1 MAQGPMVTVWLSR
14 DWAPA
19 DGANKITNKSAN
31 DLRIAHPLSPS
42 SFLANNLAAWIPG
55 FFRRFLAGEN
65 KKVAFRLF
73 SKKTQIGPCQIF
85 KFRFVGGS
93 AFGLSLCAEL
103 RRPWQIL
110 FTLGHPRD
118 PELTGPTP
126 RMCLLTNG
134 SLSNRESGPLRHP
147 VTGQRQGGKAA
158 KSTRLAQS
166 AARR

>member
-1 MAQGPMVTVWLSR
+1 MV
-14 DWAPA
+14 
-19 DGANKITNKSAN
+19 
-31 DLRIAHPLSPS
+31 
-42 SFLANNLAAWIPG
+42 PG

-103 RRPWQIL
+103 SRSWQIL

-134 SLSNRESGPLRHP
+134 SLSIGNRVHTASSYR
-147 VTGQRQGGKAA
+147 RGKAA

-166 AARR
+166 ADEGNWSQKPGGCADTLRSLLLRLGPGGPPPTARKIATYSTLLPVDLFRRY